1 MRFSTTL
8 WLLPVFLCS
17 HFVDG
22 FPSLPLSSIVNPLGC
37 IQKKIQPQRRRERI
51 QFLFWYTNDR
61 SEEFSYGAC
70 TCRVFLN
77 VGKNREAK
85 SVHRILLQIGAVFWY
100 AFWLHSCTCH
110 KAKKKW
116 HCKAAKIAVKQCAA
130 FATLFL
136 ATWWKMVYGQSKLS
150 VWTQPYPGSPD
161 QVWF

>member
-1 MRFSTTL
+1 MRFSATL

-37 IQKKIQPQRRRERI
+37 IQKKLQPQRRRERI

-85 SVHRILLQIGAVFWY
+85 SVHRILLQIAAIFWY

-110 KAKKKW
+110 KAKKNGI
-116 HCKAAKIAVKQCAA
+116 AKLQKFAVIQCAA